1 MTNVQPMTKSLL
13 SQSGIQ
19 SSSCEAEKEQNRS
32 LERQNLVCELEHAS
46 CEKMRALGVELLKQ
60 SVPVIEALEER
71 FAGLANGLFLLNKV
85 YTTLYSA
92 PSSITIDLTSGRTD
106 IYKAWR
112 ERNLSGTYH
121 FRGIHDERPVYK
133 VYFYYK
139 HKIIML
145 KLCDGIQRDE
155 KIEDG
160 RDAYLYFVDESGWL
174 LTHGAD
180 FEAKNKA
187 SWFIGKTT
195 GMENRIFKPN
205 KTIPKLTCLRA

>member
-1 MTNVQPMTKSLL
+1 MAL
-13 SQSGIQ
+13 I
-19 SSSCEAEKEQNRS
+19 SSI
-32 LERQNLVCELEHAS
+32 LEHAS

-106 IYKAWR
+106 IYKTWR
-112 ERNLSGTYH
+112 ERNWSGTYH

-139 HKIIML
+139 HKIIS
-145 KLCDGIQRDE
+145 
-155 KIEDG
+155 
-160 RDAYLYFVDESGWL
+160 AESSAMRKSKMVATLICIL
-174 LTHGAD
+174 LTTVVGY
-180 FEAKNKA
+180 
-187 SWFIGKTT
+187 
-195 GMENRIFKPN
+195 
-205 KTIPKLTCLRA
+205 